1 MTRLATILLA
11 FFAFAL
17 PAQALDQ
24 PLVKQQDEALHKV
37 TIAASWLPEAEQG
50 GFYQA
55 VADGTYARFGLD
67 VTILP
72 GGPQKNNRLLLAAG
86 KVEFY
91 MGDNLIGQ
99 FSAVSE
105 QIPIVTVAAMMQK
118 DPLALMSHPGV
129 GLDRFEDLAKAKAFV
144 GLATLTTVWPWL
156 EKNFGFSREKVA
168 PYNFN
173 SAPFIAD
180 KNSIQQG
187 YVTSEP
193 FAIAREGG
201 FKPNIFLLA
210 DQGYDSYATTIET
223 RRDLI
228 DQNSGLVQRFVNA
241 SILGWSNYLYGDN
254 RAANAAIKAQN
265 PDIDDEQLAFSVE
278 QMRRFGIVDSGDA
291 ARLGIGAMS
300 RRRIDRFYG
309 TMAEA
314 GVGPADVDI
323 SRGFDYHFVNKG
335 FGVVPKLKN

>member
-1 MTRLATILLA
+1 MARLATIFWAFLLLC
-11 FFAFAL
+11 L
-17 PAQALDQ
+17 PARALDQ
-24 PLVKQQDEALHKV
+24 GLDKV
-37 TIAASWLPEAEQG
+37 TIAANWLAEAEQG

-55 VADGTYARFGLD
+55 VADGTYEKYGLD

-99 FSAVSE
+99 FAALSE
-105 QIPIVTVAAMMQK
+105 HVPIVTVAAMMQK
-118 DPLALMSHPGV
+118 DPLVLMSHPGV
-129 GLDRFEDLAKAKAFV
+129 GLDRFEDLAKARAFV

-156 EKNFGFSREKVA
+156 EKTFGFSREKVA
-168 PYNFN
+168 SYNFN

-193 FAIAREGG
+193 FAIEREGK
-201 FKPNIFLLA
+201 FKPNKFLLA
-210 DQGYDSYATTIET
+210 DHGYETYATTIET

-228 DQNSGLVQRFVNA
+228 DNHADLVQRFVDA
-241 SILGWSNYLYGDN
+241 SIVGWGHYLYGDKS
-254 RAANAAIKAQN
+254 AANAAIKSQN
-265 PDIDDEQLAFSVE
+265 PDIDDAQLAFSVE
-278 QMRRFGIVDSGDA
+278 QMREYGIVDSGEA
-291 ARLGIGAMS
+291 AILGIGAMN

-314 GVGPADVDI
+314 GVVPANIDL
-323 SRGFDYHFVNKG
+323 SRGFEFYFVNKG
-335 FGVVPKLKN
+335 VGVVPALKH